1 MSSKSRGY
9 FADVTDRITE
19 TQSYGTWVQDSQYI
33 RRGLG
38 QLKALTV

>member
-1 MSSKSRGY
+1 MSSRSKGY
-9 FADVTDRITE
+9 FADVIDRITE

-33 RRGLG
+33 RRGPE